1 MNHEKLITYNE
12 MRILC
17 MSSTPKIDNPCEM
30 DLLIKL
36 LHSGDSKNENNNS
49 NNILPE
55 SRATKINEFYQNLC
69 NTTNSSNVDSGI
81 EE

>member
-1 MNHEKLITYNE
+1 MNYTELYKGE
-12 MRILC
+12 
-17 MSSTPKIDNPCEM
+17 PKIVWLSGTHMINNPCEM

-49 NNILPE
+49 NNIIPE
-55 SRATKINEFYQNLC
+55 SRAKEINESYQNLC
-69 NTTNSSNVDSGI
+69 HTANSSNVDSGI

>member
-17 MSSTPKIDNPCEM
+17 MSSPKIDNPCEM

-36 LHSGDSKNENNNS
+36 LQSGDSKNENHIS
-49 NNILPE
+49 NNIISE
-55 SRATKINEFYQNLC
+55 SRAKEINESYQNLRD
-69 NTTNSSNVDSGI
+69 TANSSNINSGI